1 MNNAM
6 NNKFFWIVAGL
17 TGAMLLIGIGGKVFV
32 DKVADVV
39 IEKLKKDY
47 SPSPYGP
54 GIDPDKIDV
63 SKIKKL

>member
-1 MNNAM
+1 MNALH
-6 NNKFFWIVAGL
+6 NKFFWVVAAL
-17 TGAMLLIGIGGKVFV
+17 TAALLIFGIGGKLFV

-54 GIDPDKIDV
+54 GNDPDKIDV
-63 SKIKKL
+63 AKIKKN